1 MSSSETS
8 TSLAPSVERC
18 GATELP
24 DRLGSQVGLLLE
36 DGLGQEHLCAFAA
49 RLRERR
55 SSFELD

>member
-1 MSSSETS
+1 
-8 TSLAPSVERC
+8 
-18 GATELP
+18 
-24 DRLGSQVGLLLE
+24 VGLLLE